1 MNMAGAPAGNQN
13 SSKSNRLWAETIRRA
28 VVQSDG
34 KRLRKIAEALLDKA
48 AEGDISAIKELGDRL
63 DGKATQQIEQTTELT
78 GTLQHEV
85 AIRPQL
91 TKEEWLQAHG
101 LGTAAR
107 PAK

>member
-1 MNMAGAPAGNQN
+1 MPAGAPPGNQN

-28 VVQSDG
+28 AVQSDG

-78 GTLQHEV
+78 GSLTHDV
-85 AIRPQL
+85 MIRPQL
-91 TKEEWLQAHG
+91 TKEEWLKAHG
-101 LGTAAR
+101 LGTTAG
-107 PAK
+107 PAE